1 MFPAEF
7 CVASIF
13 DARILQLTDRLNLLR
28 DSLASPLLTAADK
41 LRIESQI
48 KVTAR
53 ALQHARERE
62 HAELGEVIGEPSD

>member
-1 MFPAEF
+1 MP
-7 CVASIF
+7 SIF
-13 DARILQLTDRLNLLR
+13 NARVLQLADRLNLLR

-48 KVTAR
+48 KVTTR

-62 HAELGEVIGEPSD
+62 RAEMEEAIGDASD